1 MKISKKYSK
10 EQLYQLAFR
19 DKLTGA
25 YNRNALEEVRAEYD
39 HKVIWVSIV
48 DIDNLKQI
56 NDRHGHAA
64 GDIIIAKVAKQLIE
78 FSPDTI
84 RLGGDEFLMLSEKQ
98 PPATIEGATI
108 GTVQKFQVY
117 DCQTR
122 DDLGAMTMY
131 VPVSKEVSAADCP
144 EYAVEVLQKLVEAL
158 KGKYYTAQSRQ
169 YNGDRPSGRMYGI
182 GEAIDLLT
190 DTADRI
196 KKGEYHG

>member
-64 GDIIIAKVAKQLIE
+64 GDIIIAKVAKQLME

-84 RLGGDEFLMLSEKQ
+84 RLGGDEFLMLSKKQ

-108 GTVQKFQVY
+108 GAIQKFQITTMTEAMHY
-117 DCQTR
+117 A
-122 DDLGAMTMY
+122 DLVMY
-131 VPVSKEVSAADCP
+131 FNKEEKKHGKQV
-144 EYAVEVLQKLVEAL
+144 AV
-158 KGKYYTAQSRQ
+158 
-169 YNGDRPSGRMYGI
+169 
-182 GEAIDLLT
+182 
-190 DTADRI
+190 
-196 KKGEYHG
+196 